1 MQRRKMTADV
11 LSARVRARA
20 GARRRTIDRAQQSR
34 IDCELAEIRALIREI
49 GMRRRRLGI
58 RVLRVHGRGLTVQQI
73 AERAGLTVREVA
85 RMLKVAR
92 TDRTA
97 KGR

>member
-92 TDRTA
+92 TSRTA